1 MRNKSNPTFIFLVRR
16 SFSIG
21 VILLSFIFLCDSK
34 GFAQSLS
41 PTVIASSGEYFS
53 SGGLTVSWTLG
64 ELAVE
69 TFDAGSVIITQGFQQ
84 PYDIGTSIKEKGL
97 DWSITPY
104 PNPVTDFLK
113 IRFELGEPLDLNVE
127 ILDISGR
134 KHLIREFYAVS
145 SGEIVTLNMSG
156 YVRGVYLVRIFTPD
170 HRVQRTYKI
179 QKF

>member
-1 MRNKSNPTFIFLVRR
+1 MKRKVTFILILV
-16 SFSIG
+16 SFVLLCESI
-21 VILLSFIFLCDSK
+21 VFT
-34 GFAQSLS
+34 QSLS

-127 ILDISGR
+127 ILDMSGR

-170 HRVQRTYKI
+170 CRVQRTYKI